1 MVEGEQLLVTG
12 PSDVSSTDV
21 ESRLKTARALLSGEL
36 TGASL
41 EEVAPDPPLEEL
53 GAVAGFGAVVV
64 GHDLR
69 LSVYVLDTWGRG
81 HDHTAAL
88 RSRAEA
94 SRRLAV
100 VAVNGELLFVG
111 TIATDGGPRERF
123 LLNDLCSAFAGRE

>member
-1 MVEGEQLLVTG
+1 M
-12 PSDVSSTDV
+12 SSTDA
-21 ESRLKTARALLSGEL
+21 ESRLRTARALLSGEL

-41 EEVAPDPPLEEL
+41 EEMAPDPSLEEL

-69 LSVYVLDTWGRG
+69 LSVYLLDAWGRG
-81 HDHTAAL
+81 HDQVPAV

-94 SRRLAV
+94 NHRVAG

-111 TIATDGGPRERF
+111 TVSAEGESAERF